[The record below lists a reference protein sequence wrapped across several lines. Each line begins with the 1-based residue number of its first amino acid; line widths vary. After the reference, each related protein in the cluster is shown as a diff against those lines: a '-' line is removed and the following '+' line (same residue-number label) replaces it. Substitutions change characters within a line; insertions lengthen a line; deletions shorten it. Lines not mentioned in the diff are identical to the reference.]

1 MKRKNTS
8 KLDHAVE
15 RIAEIVIEHM
25 STLPVGRD
33 KAMREE
39 IRRLAARRPR
49 QTRGHDAS
57 MTMTSTPPERNIC

>member
-1 MKRKNTS
+1 MKATKRKSTS

-25 STLPVGRD
+25 STLPVGRA

-39 IRRLAARRPR
+39 IRRLAAPRPALKNR
-49 QTRGHDAS
+49 KKRS
-57 MTMTSTPPERNIC
+57 N